1 MKTHL
6 IVVTVEQGEEA
17 GLSAGGALHATE
29 SEIVPRA
36 FDVPQIPQQL
46 LYTPRSTDALKDTA

>member
-1 MKTHL
+1 M
-6 IVVTVEQGEEA
+6 VTVEQGEEA

-46 LYTPRSTDALKDTA
+46 LYTQRSTDALEDTD